1 MEAYRESSSVVCGYR
16 HTKAIVKFIK
26 HCTFT
31 SYLKSLDS
39 KICLAKNRDMT
50 DGKCLVP
57 ELLLSFEKCIL
68 SPINVHHY
76 L

>member
-1 MEAYRESSSVVCGYR
+1 MEEFRESSSVVCGYR
-16 HTKAIVKFIK
+16 HAKTTAKFIK

-39 KICLAKNRDMT
+39 KICLAKNLDVT
-50 DGKCLVP
+50 DGKRLVP
-57 ELLLSFEKCIL
+57 ELLSSFEKSIL
-68 SPINVHHY
+68 SPINVHHH